1 MALKKK
7 KYSLRAIAGVLNRA
21 VSTVSDEIR
30 RNRVRRSYDA
40 RKAHHKAYIRRQKA
54 KYQGM
59 KIAEHRI
66 LRDFVE
72 HLLYADQSP
81 RAIAG
86 RLKYR
91 QRILPY
97 VSKNSI
103 HRYIKSPYGRRIE
116 HHRSNIKRRGRH
128 AAPRTKPWKDRTFID
143 QRPAYI
149 NARMRVGDAEGDFI
163 VSGRSGKGR
172 ILVITDRKLRV
183 SFLERLITLSL
194 REVTHACLRIKA
206 RYPEWKSMTTDNDI
220 LFQHHKEL
228 EQVLNIR
235 IYFCHPYSSWEKGSV
250 ENANKYI
257 RRYIPKR
264 SDISRYTK
272 QSIRGMENRLNQ
284 RMMAVLRYRT
294 PHECLERYRKQKK
307 R

>member
-1 MALKKK
+1 
-7 KYSLRAIAGVLNRA
+7 
-21 VSTVSDEIR
+21 
-30 RNRVRRSYDA
+30 
-40 RKAHHKAYIRRQKA
+40 
-54 KYQGM
+54 M
-59 KIAEHRI
+59 KIVGYQA
-66 LRDFVE
+66 LREFVE
-72 HLLYADQSP
+72 RLLYADQSP
-81 RAIAG
+81 RAISG

-116 HHRSNIKRRGRH
+116 YHRSKIKRRGKH
-128 AAPRTKPWKDRTFID
+128 GAPRTKPWNDRIFID

-149 NARMRVGDAEGDFI
+149 NARIRVGDAEGDFI

-194 REVTHACLRIKA
+194 LEVTKACLQIKA
-206 RYPEWKSMTTDNDI
+206 RYPEWTSMTTDNDI
-220 LFQHHKEL
+220 LFQRHQEL
-228 EQVLNIR
+228 ERIVGIR
-235 IYFCHPYSSWEKGSV
+235 IYFCHPYHAWEKGSV

-264 SDISRYTK
+264 SDISRYAK
-272 QSIRGMENRLNQ
+272 KSIREMESRLNH
-284 RMMAVLRYRT
+284 RIMAVLRYRT
-294 PHECLERYRKQKK
+294 PDECLERYRKRKK